1 MSNMAHFT
9 AMSLSR
15 IGLETCIVWL
25 NPFSNVP
32 FCLRY
37 DIVIDFAP
45 ARGQRVIMI
54 NLASD
59 SPFGGSFGADND
71 PADSF
76 EDRKTD
82 RIMAFDVEDTRAGES
97 KLDIGA
103 FPGFSG
109 YPRVSGT
116 KIREVALFEGLDEYG
131 RLQPLL
137 GAKADVPGDSGLF
150 PAYTWSNPT
159 TETPEVGSTE
169 EWYISNFSADG
180 KTAT

>member
-1 MSNMAHFT
+1 MM
-9 AMSLSR
+9 
-15 IGLETCIVWL
+15 
-25 NPFSNVP
+25 
-32 FCLRY
+32 
-37 DIVIDFAP
+37 
-45 ARGQRVIMI
+45 

-59 SPFGGSFGADND
+59 APFGGSFGMEND
-71 PADSF
+71 PADLF

-82 RIMAFDVEDTRAGES
+82 RIMAFDVDDMKAGES
-97 KLDIGA
+97 KLDTEA
-103 FPGFSG
+103 FPSFAG

-116 KIREVALFEGLDEYG
+116 KIREVALFEGLDEFG

-180 KTAT
+180 KAAT